1 MKKRCTKSK
10 SEHKCIDCCHCCV
23 CRKCG
28 KNICKKF
35 MCVDIAAEEIAKL
48 LGTSVRTFYRRM
60 EKKKPF
66 FKVVYVDRLKH
77 YKIVVIKDE
86 EGYEYY
92 RRHI

>member
-35 MCVDIAAEEIAKL
+35 MCVDIGVAEIAKL
-48 LGTSVRTFYRRM
+48 LGTSKRTFYRRM
-60 EKKKPF
+60 KKKKPF
-66 FKVVYVDRLKH
+66 REVVFVDKSMH
-77 YKIVVIKDE
+77 YEIVVIKDE

-92 RRHI
+92 RGHI